1 MCNPTALAVTSFAIQ
16 AASAKAE
23 YDDAKNRAAL
33 QKQRNDEARKS
44 SQMSYLADLGKLDI
58 EQQEKNQK
66 LAIEK
71 EAKERELIKKQSSG
85 YLAGLEKGN
94 ANINAVLRDIGFDYQ
109 PDFLTNK
116 AAVEDI
122 NTQTIF
128 GYTDAYNAM
137 KKSYASLKQPVIPS
151 KTAMALKIAGAGTST
166 YGTYQSGGYG
176 KT

>member
-58 EQQEKNQK
+58 EQQQKNQK

-151 KTAMALKIAGAGTST
+151 KTAMALKIAGAGTRT

>member
-122 NTQTIF
+122 NTETIF

-137 KKSYASLKQPVIPS
+137 KKSYASLKAPVIPS
-151 KTAMALKIAGAGTST
+151 KTAMALKIAGGGLDS
-166 YGTYQSGGYG
+166 YGKYNSGYYG

>member
-1 MCNPTALAVTSFAIQ
+1 MCNPTALAVTNFAVQ
-16 AASAKAE
+16 AVSAKAE
-23 YDDAKNRAAL
+23 YDDAKQRAKL
-33 QKQRNDEARKS
+33 QAQRNEEARKS
-44 SQMSYLADLGKLDI
+44 AEMSYLADLGKLDV
-58 EQQEKNQK
+58 EQQEKSQK

-71 EAKERELIKKQSSG
+71 EAKERKLIKDQSKG

-116 AAVEDI
+116 ASVEDI

-137 KKSYASLKQPVIPS
+137 KRSYASLKQPVIPS
-151 KTAMALKIAGAGTST
+151 KTAMALKIAGAGADS
-166 YGTYQSGGYG
+166 YG
-176 KT
+176 KYDSGYYGQT

>member
-58 EQQEKNQK
+58 EQQQKNQK

-137 KKSYASLKQPVIPS
+137 KKSYASLKAPVIPS
-151 KTAMALKIAGAGTST
+151 KTAMALKIAGGGLDS
-166 YGTYQSGGYG
+166 YGKYNSGYYG

>member
-1 MCNPTALAVTSFAIQ
+1 MCNPTALAVTNFAIT
-16 AASAKAE
+16 AVSAKAE
-23 YDDAKNRAAL
+23 DDDAKNRAAL

-122 NTQTIF
+122 NTETIF

-137 KKSYASLKQPVIPS
+137 KKSYASLKAPVIPS
-151 KTAMALKIAGAGTST
+151 KTAMALKIAGGGLDS
-166 YGTYQSGGYG
+166 YGKYNSGYYG

>member
-1 MCNPTALAVTSFAIQ
+1 MCNPTALAVTNFAIQ

-58 EQQEKNQK
+58 EQQQKNQK

-122 NTQTIF
+122 NTETIF

-137 KKSYASLKQPVIPS
+137 KKSYASLKAPVIS
-151 KTAMALKIAGAGTST
+151 LIFS
-166 YGTYQSGGYG
+166 S
-176 KT
+176 